1 MAKSLLL
8 IVLLLPFC
16 LLAQNRNEIK
26 LIGAELDWLLKA
38 SPISSSDAAMFN
50 NFLVG
55 TVGYNRFIGSR
66 LAVGVSYHQFIN
78 FEDATDVNINNGT
91 TRYDFK
97 ENAWGIDYHTRYF
110 FSDYDNDGA
119 SSGYIQFSL
128 NRTSLTQ
135 AYTNV
140 TEYTSTVFGG
150 GYFQDKNSFTR
161 NYGITRYGINIG
173 LIDSDIITQD
183 LSFGCYFNTAP
194 ASSSSYSLTDVRGV
208 SFILS
213 YAIGVSF

>member
-1 MAKSLLL
+1 MARSLLF
-8 IVLLLPFC
+8 ITLLFPFC

-26 LIGAELDWLLKA
+26 LLGAELDLLLKA
-38 SPISSSDAAMFN
+38 SPIGSSDAAMFN
-50 NFLVG
+50 NLLAG

-78 FEDATDVNINNGT
+78 FEDAEDVSVNNGT

-97 ENAWGIDYHTRYF
+97 ENAWGIDYHARYF
-110 FSDYDNDGA
+110 FSEYDNDGDNT
-119 SSGYIQFSL
+119 GYIQFSL

-140 TEYTSTVFGG
+140 TEYTGTVFGG
-150 GYFQDKNSFTR
+150 GYFRDRSSFTR
-161 NYGITRYGINIG
+161 NYGITRYGINVG
-173 LIDSDIITQD
+173 LIDSDVITQD
-183 LSFGCYFNTAP
+183 LSIGCYFNTAP
-194 ASSSSYSLTDVRGV
+194 SSSSGYSLTDVRGV

-213 YAIGVSF
+213 YVIGVSF